1 MVVGSIVALL
11 VMGLIVG
18 VVARIL
24 VPGREPGGLIVT
36 AIIGVVGALLGGF
49 LATEV
54 LNRSGTLGFNLY
66 TFVVGLVGAVILLG
80 LYHLAAGPRSYR
92 SGNRGGYR
100 NRSRPYRRRRWW
112 LT

>member
-36 AIIGVVGALLGGF
+36 AII
-49 LATEV
+49 
-54 LNRSGTLGFNLY
+54 GTLGFNLY